1 MVSIITHAAIT
12 QGPDLDPLLEPS
24 NSCSFMNPDSR
35 TFGYV
40 HLEHGRHTHTDFT
53 PISPNPLSSLF
64 WYLPSYS
71 NYRGLIVVGLAHCQN
86 TNILD

>member
-40 HLEHGRHTHTDFT
+40 HLEHGRHTL
-53 PISPNPLSSLF
+53 ISPQSHPIRF
-64 WYLPSYS
+64 HPFF
-71 NYRGLIVVGLAHCQN
+71 GICPV
-86 TNILD
+86 ILTIEG